1 MKRNHFF
8 TVIIFLCL
16 GCIVYQPVQ
25 GQKLNVVK
33 LEINYPVPAIPYYH
47 VKADIELPQ
56 SSMIEVEMA
65 VDGKTLRYTDLR
77 PEHDLGDLSRPH
89 ITNRPPSGAGLS
101 QDHKLYHTPT
111 IIGWVKWEPGKTY
124 SIKVSVRMK
133 KNLQHDPK
141 DVILTSTQEIT
152 APDGSVFDPAWTK
165 YKSIVLSETA
175 GVDRIAEPVEV
186 LLPFYPDEVTDL
198 KREIRVVAFDPAS
211 KTVKEITSQV
221 YDIQQYLTEDDMAP
235 DEDGKPTR
243 DVPVWM
249 PTISTRVAFLADVP
263 ARSSRIFFVYYGNKN
278 AMIKLY
284 NSDLLVKGEAPG
296 LQIENNLIEV
306 GLHPLSGHFDQ
317 LAMKTKPDHPLYHRL
332 ETNGA
337 IHWNPEIYAP
347 PIPWT
352 HTSDWNPPQNV
363 QFNTGPVIS
372 FSDVWGPLRDI
383 PEVDASVR
391 YEFFAGKPYFISTT
405 NMRINETVHVIALR
419 NAEIVIK
426 RELISHAAWYDAISD
441 KIIEFDVTNMPEL
454 TDVKMLDDV
463 PWISFY
469 NKETGIGFAGIQL
482 NYSNDGLEN
491 RTRLLNPF
499 FYITGGPWIYWAR
512 ALSLPFLASNMQ
524 QVVPV
529 LQGNFFTEKWAYL
542 MYEIDKGT
550 QPYAPVLE
558 WQKKL
563 TNPLRIQLVE
573 EVDERV
579 SRSVTELYIEEGK
592 TGWEG
597 RETGRHK

>member
-1 MKRNHFF
+1 MRTIRF
-8 TVIIFLCL
+8 IIPLCL
-16 GCIVYQPVQ
+16 SCILFHPAAH

-33 LEINYPVPAIPYYH
+33 IEMNYPVPAIPYYH
-47 VKADIELPQ
+47 VKADIELPV

-65 VDGKTLRYTDLR
+65 VDGETLRYTDLR
-77 PEHDLGDLSRPH
+77 PEHDLGDLSHPH
-89 ITNRPPSGAGLS
+89 LTNRPPSGAGLS
-101 QDHKLYHTPT
+101 QDNKLYHTPT
-111 IIGWVKWEPGKTY
+111 VIGWVKWEPGRMY
-124 SIKVSVRMK
+124 DLKVSVRMK
-133 KNLQHDPK
+133 KNVQHDPK
-141 DVILTSTQEIT
+141 DVILTYSQKIT
-152 APDGSVFDPAWTK
+152 APAGSVYDAAWGK
-165 YKSIVLSETA
+165 YKSVVLSETA
-175 GVDRIAEPVEV
+175 GIDRIAEPVEV

-198 KREIRVVAFDPAS
+198 KREIRVAAFDPAT
-211 KTVKEITSQV
+211 KTVKEIISQV

-235 DEDGKPTR
+235 DEDGSPTR

-249 PTISTRVAFLADVP
+249 PTVSARVAFLADVP
-263 ARSSRIFFVYYGNKN
+263 ARSSRIFFVYYGNKD
-278 AMIKLY
+278 AMIKSY
-284 NSDLLVKGEAPG
+284 NSDLQVKGEAPG
-296 LQIENNLIEV
+296 LQIENNSISV
-306 GLHPLSGHFDQ
+306 ALHPLSGHFDQ
-317 LAMKTKPDHPLYHRL
+317 LTLKTKAEHPLYHRL

-347 PIPWT
+347 PAPWT

-372 FSDVWGPLRDI
+372 FAEMWGPLRDI
-383 PEVDASVR
+383 PQVDASVR

-405 NMRINETVHVIALR
+405 NLRVNETVQVIALR

-426 RELISHAAWYDAISD
+426 RELITHAAWYDALRDEIM
-441 KIIEFDVTNMPEL
+441 EYDVVNMPEL

-469 NKETGIGFAGIQL
+469 NKETGIGMAGIQL
-482 NYSNDGLEN
+482 NYSNAGLEN

-512 ALSLPFLASNMQ
+512 ALSLPFIASNMQ

-529 LQGNFFTEKWAYL
+529 PKGNFFTERWAYL
-542 MYEIDKGT
+542 LYEVEKG
-550 QPYAPVLE
+550 QQSYAPILE

-563 TNPLRIQLVE
+563 TSPLRIQLVE

-579 SRSVTELYIEEGK
+579 SKTVTELYIEKGK

>member
-1 MKRNHFF
+1 MKTVRFF
-8 TVIIFLCL
+8 IAVCLSCIFFH
-16 GCIVYQPVQ
+16 PAAD
-25 GQKLNVVK
+25 GQKLNMVK

-47 VKADIELPQ
+47 VKADLELPS
-56 SSMIEVEMA
+56 SSMIEVEMV
-65 VDGKTLRYTDLR
+65 VDGKTLRFTDLR
-77 PEHDLGDLSRPH
+77 PEHDLGDLLRPH
-89 ITNRPPSGAGLS
+89 LTNRPPSGAGLS
-101 QDHKLYHTPT
+101 QDNKLYHTPSV
-111 IIGWVKWEPGKTY
+111 IGWVKWEPGKTY
-124 SIKVSVRMK
+124 DVKVNVRMK
-133 KNLQHDPK
+133 KNIKQDPK
-141 DVILTSTQEIT
+141 DLILTASQKIT
-152 APDGSVFDPAWTK
+152 APSGSVFDTAWEK

-175 GVDRIAEPVEV
+175 GVDRITEPVEV

-198 KREIRVVAFDPAS
+198 KREIRVVAFDPAT
-211 KTVKEITSQV
+211 KAVREITSQV
-221 YDIQQYLTEDDMAP
+221 YDIQDYLVDDDLEP
-235 DEDGKPTR
+235 DEDGNPTR

-263 ARSSRIFFVYYGNKN
+263 ARSSRIFLIYYGNKD
-278 AMIKLY
+278 AMVKSY
-284 NSDLLVKGEAPG
+284 DSDLLMKGEAPG
-296 LQIENNLIEV
+296 LQIDNNSIQV
-306 GLHPLSGHFDQ
+306 ALHPLSGHFDQ
-317 LAMKTKPDHPLYHRL
+317 LTLKTKPQHPLYHRL

-347 PIPWT
+347 PSPWT
-352 HTSDWNPPQNV
+352 HTSDWSPPENV

-405 NMRINETVHVIALR
+405 NLRVNETVHVNALR
-419 NAEIVIK
+419 NAEVVIK
-426 RELISHAAWYDAISD
+426 RELITHAAWYDAIRD
-441 KIIEFDVTNMPEL
+441 EIIEYDVVNMPEL

-482 NYSNDGLEN
+482 NYTNTGLEN

-512 ALSLPFLASNMQ
+512 ALSLPFVSSNMQ
-524 QVVPV
+524 QLVPAPK
-529 LQGNFFTEKWAYL
+529 GNFFSERWAYL
-542 MYEIDKGT
+542 LYEIDKGAK
-550 QPYAPVLE
+550 PYAPVLD

-563 TNPLRIQLVE
+563 TAPLRIQLME

-579 SRSVTELYIEEGK
+579 SRTVTELYVGEGK

-597 RETGRHK
+597 RETKRTK